1 MPTGCLDALD
11 PRAWGF
17 APPEATY
24 LVRRCHEV
32 RNKPLHEFTVA
43 DVRLM
48 IGQQIAL
55 QHLVP
60 LALQQAAGLN

>member
-1 MPTGCLDALD
+1 MPTACHALDA
-11 PRAWGF
+11 PAWGP
-17 APPEATY
+17 APAEATY

-32 RNKPLHEFTVA
+32 RNKPLDEFTVE
-43 DVRLM
+43 DLRLM

-60 LALQQAAGLN
+60 LALQ